1 MVRSPSSSP
10 RSCPPLWG
18 TPRSPSRPTLGP
30 RVAQIAAALGKPL
43 MPWQQHVANVALE
56 MIDGEKGPVPA
67 YSQVILVVMRQQGK
81 TELMLPFMT
90 HRAIGFGSAQR
101 IAYTTQTGSEARKKW
116 EDIHIA
122 RLKASPFR
130 DMFEPRLRL
139 NAEAMI
145 WTNGSFWFPLPPA
158 SKTGGTG
165 DTLNLAVIDE
175 GWSRPDNRTEL
186 SMRPAMVTQENRQ
199 LLICSMVPGISRAKT
214 VDSVYLRQKMT
225 MGRRLVENGITEGTA
240 YFEWSAPEG
249 RDPGDPATWWESMP
263 ALGHTITEATIR
275 GDYETMLAED
285 KLVDFCA
292 EYLGWWPQDNKPTWT
307 IIRESTWARL
317 TDTASSPAGRIAL
330 AVDVNPERTFATI
343 AACGRREDGD
353 YHVEIVEPGSQVP
366 HGLGTLDW
374 LEPRLLELIDKHE
387 PMAVC
392 LDPRGPA
399 RALLSPL
406 QRHRPDLRIETPNA
420 LEVAAAC
427 ARFYDLT
434 GDNAQ
439 EFEPDAVRLRHL
451 DQPELSRA
459 ISGARKM
466 ESRQNGTFVWVRVG
480 ASVNISPL
488 YAATLAVHAYQLNE
502 PGDNYDVLDSV
513 APAPGQC
520 PLCSAY
526 PMNGAPI
533 IHSMTCP
540 MGGR

>member
-1 MVRSPSSSP
+1 MVRSLSSSP

-18 TPRSPSRPTLGP
+18 TPRTPSRPTLGP

-56 MIDGEKGPVPA
+56 MIDGEKGPIPA
-67 YSQVILVVMRQQGK
+67 YNQIILVVMRQQGK
-81 TELMLPFMT
+81 TELMLPLMT
-90 HRAIGFGSAQR
+90 HRAIGFGAAQR

-122 RLKASPFR
+122 RLKQSPFR
-130 DMFEPRLRL
+130 DMFEARLRL

-145 WTNGSFWFPLPPA
+145 WNNGSFWFPLPPA

-199 LLICSMVPGISRAKT
+199 LLICSMVPGISRSKT
-214 VDSVYLRQKMT
+214 VDSVYLRQKMA
-225 MGRRLVENGITEGTA
+225 MGRRLVDQGINEGTA
-240 YFEWSAPEG
+240 YFEWSAPDG

-263 ALGHTITEATIR
+263 ALGHTITENTIR
-275 GDYETMLAED
+275 GDFDTMLAEG

-292 EYLGWWPQDNKPTWT
+292 EYLGWWPQDSKPTWT
-307 IIRESTWARL
+307 IIRETTWERL
-317 TDTASSPAGRIAL
+317 RDPASSPDGRIAF
-330 AVDVNPERTFATI
+330 AVDINPERTAATI
-343 AACGRREDGD
+343 AACGKRADGN
-353 YHVEIVEPGSQVP
+353 YHVEIIEPGSQVP

-374 LEPRLLELIDKHE
+374 VEPRLLELIDKHD
-387 PMAVC
+387 PMAVA

-399 RALLSPL
+399 RALLTIL
-406 QRHRPDLRIETPNA
+406 ERRGIKNVETPNA

-427 ARFYDLT
+427 ARLYDLT
-434 GDNAQ
+434 GDST
-439 EFEPDAVRLRHL
+439 EGTDADAPRVRHL
-451 DQPELSRA
+451 GQPELDRA
-459 ISGARKM
+459 IAGARKL

-480 ASVNISPL
+480 ATVNISPL
-488 YAATLAVHAYQLNE
+488 YAATLAVHAYQSNE
-502 PGDNYDVLDSV
+502 PDDNYDVLDSV
-513 APAPGQC
+513 APALGQC

-526 PMNGAPI
+526 PMNGEPI

-540 MGGR
+540 MAGR

>member
-1 MVRSPSSSP
+1 M
-10 RSCPPLWG
+10 
-18 TPRSPSRPTLGP
+18 GP

-56 MIDGEKGPVPA
+56 MVDGEHGPIPA
-67 YSQVILVVMRQQGK
+67 YSQVIVVVMRQQGK

-90 HRAIGFGSAQR
+90 HRAIGFGAAQR

-130 DMFEPRLRL
+130 DLFEPRLRL

-145 WTNGSFWFPLPPA
+145 WTNGSFWFPVPPTT
-158 SKTGGTG
+158 KTGGTG

-186 SMRPAMVTQENRQ
+186 AMRPAMVTQENRQ

-214 VDSVYLRQKMT
+214 VDSQYLRQKVA
-225 MGRRLVENGITEGTA
+225 MGRRLVEQGVTEGTA

-249 RDPGDPATWWESMP
+249 RDPSDPATWWESMP

-275 GDYETMLAED
+275 GDHDTMVAEG
-285 KLVDFCA
+285 KLIDFCA
-292 EYLGWWPQDNKPTWT
+292 EYLGWWPQEHKPTWT
-307 IIRESTWARL
+307 IIRERTWQSLR
-317 TDTASSPAGRIAL
+317 DPASEPDGRIAF
-330 AVDVNPERTFATI
+330 AVDVSPERTSATI
-343 AACGRREDGD
+343 AACGRRADGD
-353 YHVEIVEPGSQVP
+353 YHVEIIEPGSQVP
-366 HGLGTLDW
+366 HGTQTLDW

-387 PMAVC
+387 PVAVA
-392 LDPRGPA
+392 LDPRGPVRAVMA
-399 RALLSPL
+399 RLVPFLEERGIPL
-406 QRHRPDLRIETPNA
+406 ETPNA

-427 ARFYDLT
+427 GRFYDLT
-434 GDNAQ
+434 AGDAEQ
-439 EFEPDAVRLRHL
+439 DPEVVRVRHL
-451 DQPELSRA
+451 GQAELDRA
-459 ISGARKM
+459 VSGASKL
-466 ESRQNGTFVWVRVG
+466 ESRHNGTFVWVRVG
-480 ASVNISPL
+480 AAVNISPL
-488 YAATLAVHAYQLNE
+488 YAATLATHAYQLHADVE
-502 PGDNYDVLDSV
+502 YDILDTV

-526 PMNGAPI
+526 PMNGQRI

-540 MGGR
+540 LREG